1 MKNRIL
7 CFGDSLTWGYDPVTC
22 ERFDEDT
29 RWPCV
34 LQSLLGDGFR
44 IIEEGQNGRTI
55 ATDDPTKGFKNG
67 IDYVIPC
74 IESHKPLDLMIIML
88 GTNDIKT
95 KFGYTSGD
103 IADEM
108 KLFLERVLAYDRF
121 RLGDRMKVMLVSP
134 PHIGKGIYSSRFYD
148 KFHDEDAREV
158 SMGLASKYK
167 ELADAYGVL
176 FLDSADF
183 VRVSEEDSI
192 HLDAKGQVALGHA
205 IYDAV
210 SLISFCD

>member
-1 MKNRIL
+1 MKKRIL

-34 LQSLLGDGFR
+34 LQTELGPEYAV
-44 IIEEGQNGRTI
+44 IEEGQNGRTI

-74 IESHKPLDLMIIML
+74 VESHKPLELMIIML

-95 KFGYTSGD
+95 KFGYTAGD

-108 KLFLERVLAYDRF
+108 KLFLERVLSYNHF
-121 RLGDRMKVMLVSP
+121 RLGDRMKVILVSP
-134 PHIGKGIYSSRFYD
+134 PLIGEGMPGSRFYD
-148 KFHDEDAREV
+148 KFHDANARIV
-158 SMGLASKYK
+158 SQGLAEKYK
-167 ELADAYGVL
+167 QLADDYGVY
-176 FLDSADF
+176 FVDSAQY
-183 VRVSEEDSI
+183 VEASAEDSL
-192 HLDAKGQVALGHA
+192 HLDAQGQIKLGKVLGEFVA
-205 IYDAV
+205 
-210 SLISFCD
+210 SLL